1 MKSRLIARL
10 HEFRIP
16 PRDGEAKHAEYGR
29 ARKGLGVCSSCG
41 NVYYHKEWRQPHR
54 GEITHA
60 LREHTVVTRTLCPA
74 CSLISKGLFEGELIL
89 RNVPTAIEQEVGRLI
104 RGFGRRATQRDSQH
118 RIVTLE
124 RGKVLWRITTTEN
137 QLAVKLAK
145 KIRETFK
152 KAVLTISYSREPFE
166 VGRVNLMFA

>member
-16 PRDGEAKHAEYGR
+16 PRDGEAKHSEFGR
-29 ARKGLGVCSSCG
+29 AKKGLGVCSSCS

-54 GEITHA
+54 GEIARAMRDHVA
-60 LREHTVVTRTLCPA
+60 ITRTLCPA

-89 RNVPTAIEQEVGRLI
+89 RNIPATIEQEVGRLI
-104 RGFGRRATQRDSQH
+104 RGFGRRATRRDPQH
-118 RIVTLE
+118 RIVALE
-124 RGKVLWRITTTEN
+124 QGKAFWRITTTEN